1 MILANENEEIFS
13 FFAYVLLFKFKKSHY
28 NTGTAARNLC
38 PRNLLVKLYYKIK
51 KPTPSHLSFRCWNHD
66 LSALLCH
73 WFKRNISNPPNR
85 FFFKKLIC
93 NFRRTP
99 NKNLDRV
106 LWCGIN
112 SSTTKVQTNIMS
124 KSDNN
129 NVIITSVALL

>member
-1 MILANENEEIFS
+1 MILANETEEIFS
-13 FFAYVLLFKFKKSHY
+13 LFAIVFLFKLKKSHC
-28 NTGTAARNLC
+28 NTSTAARNLC
-38 PRNLLVKLYYKIK
+38 PTNLLVKFCYKIK
-51 KPTPSHLSFRCWNHD
+51 QPDPSNPSFCCWNHD